1 MKSLVAEKFFL
12 PLTLTPLILC
22 LALLFSNVR
31 SPHELFTDSGIV
43 KDKKKKAKAIAK
55 VKETKVEE
63 VIKSEPL
70 KSLSDNLASSSKL
83 GSDLKSLSAG
93 LVSESSS
100 GSGAGMNIS
109 EGNQDVGTM
118 ASQAGG
124 ENKPARATQV
134 TTPVYP
140 QSARSRGLSGY
151 VLLELTINERGM
163 ISEVV
168 ILKSEPQGVFD
179 QASIEAVKKWTFSPA
194 MNEGKVVISK
204 IKQKVNFE
212 LDN

>member
-1 MKSLVAEKFFL
+1 MKSLVSEKIFL
-12 PLTLTPLILC
+12 PLTLTPLVLC

-31 SPHELFTDSGIV
+31 SPHELFTDSGMV
-43 KDKKKKAKAIAK
+43 KDKKKKVNTIAK

-63 VIKSEPL
+63 VVKSEPL
-70 KSLSDNLASSSKL
+70 KSLSDNLASSTKL

-100 GSGAGMNIS
+100 GSGSGMNIT

-163 ISEVV
+163 ISDV
-168 ILKSEPQGVFD
+168 IVLKSEPQGVFD
-179 QASIEAVKKWTFSPA
+179 QASIDAVKKWTFSPA
-194 MNEGKVVISK
+194 MNEGKVVMSK